1 MKTWEQTELEAQQE
15 AIQMWAAKKYD
26 KILVSRRT
34 QRLLRKLRKL
44 AKIMYNDNSAFVYI
58 NIEVED
64 KGKGVC

>member
-1 MKTWEQTELEAQQE
+1 MKTWEQAEFEAQQE

-64 KGKGVC
+64 KWEGVC